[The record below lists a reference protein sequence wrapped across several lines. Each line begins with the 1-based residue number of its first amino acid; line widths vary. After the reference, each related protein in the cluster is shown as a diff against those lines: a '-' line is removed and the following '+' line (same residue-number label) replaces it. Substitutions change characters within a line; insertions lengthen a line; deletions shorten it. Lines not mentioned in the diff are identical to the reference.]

1 MDCSTPGFPV
11 LQDLPEFVQTHVHW
25 GMMPSNHL
33 SLCRPL
39 LLLYIR
45 YKLLYQYEWVLFF
58 IVKLTLNPLRRFL
71 CLPNQILTDFS
82 LKILHF
88 FSDAASSLPRI
99 EAIFILVLLHQIDFI
114 EIIEIIQSP
123 AVHSGVSNT
132 LGNNL
137 LNWVE
142 SLIIRIL
149 LCFLVVEIKIQ

>member
-1 MDCSTPGFPV
+1 M
-11 LQDLPEFVQTHVHW
+11 
-25 GMMPSNHL
+25 
-33 SLCRPL
+33 
-39 LLLYIR
+39 
-45 YKLLYQYEWVLFF
+45 FF

-88 FSDAASSLPRI
+88 FSDAARSLPRI

-137 LNWVE
+137 LN
-142 SLIIRIL
+142 
-149 LCFLVVEIKIQ
+149 